1 MNINNFIKKKYIRLQ
16 GSRNILKLNYFIE
29 KYFRDKKLGNIGF
42 NFSDK
47 PNRQTIVQKIIE
59 IKKYN
64 SYLEIGTFHD
74 ELFQH
79 IKCDKKVG
87 VDPVSGGTI
96 RKTSDQF
103 FKDNKEKFDCIF
115 IDGLHYYSQVK
126 KDIENS
132 IKALNP
138 NGIILLHDCLPN
150 NHFEQ
155 AVPRCQIT
163 WNGDVWKAIVECR
176 SKENIDT
183 YTCYADFGVGVI
195 LNRKNQNLLKLN
207 KKNFAKLKF
216 KDYFFRHKEFMNI
229 VEFEDL
235 IKIIKYHE

>member
-1 MNINNFIKKKYIRLQ
+1 MNILNFIKKKYIRLQ
-16 GSRNILKLNYFIE
+16 GSKNILKLNYFIE
-29 KYFRDKKLGNIGF
+29 KNFRDKKLGNIGF
-42 NFSDK
+42 DFSNK
-47 PNRQTIVQKIIE
+47 PTRQFIVQNIINL
-59 IKKYN
+59 KDFT

-74 ELFQH
+74 DLFKH
-79 IKCDKKVG
+79 IKCNKKVG

-96 RKTSDQF
+96 RKTSDHF
-103 FKDNKEKFDCIF
+103 FHDNKDKFDCIF

-132 IKALNP
+132 IKILNP

-155 AVPRCQIT
+155 AVPRCQWT

-176 SKENIDT
+176 IKENIDT

-195 LNRKNQNLLKLN
+195 LNRKNKNPLKLN
-207 KKNFAKLKF
+207 NQNFSKLKF
-216 KDYFFRHKEFMNI
+216 NDYFFRHKEFMNI
-229 VEFEDL
+229 IEFADL
-235 IKIIKYHE
+235 IKII

>member
-1 MNINNFIKKKYIRLQ
+1 MNISNFIKKKYIRLQ

-47 PNRQTIVQKIIE
+47 PSRQTLTQKIIE

-132 IKALNP
+132 LKALNP

-155 AVPRCQIT
+155 AVPRCQLT
-163 WNGDVWKAIVECR
+163 WNGDVWKAIVDLRQNKNINIYTCEIDQGIGVIQK
-176 SKENIDT
+176 KENTKILKID
-183 YTCYADFGVGVI
+183 
-195 LNRKNQNLLKLN
+195 KNIK
-207 KKNFAKLKF
+207 KLKF
-216 KDYFFRHKEFMNI
+216 KDFYKNYKEYMRI
-229 VEFEDL
+229 ISIKDL
-235 IKIIKYHE
+235 KEMF

>member
-1 MNINNFIKKKYIRLQ
+1 MNILNFIKKKYIRLQ

-29 KYFRDKKLGNIGF
+29 KQLKDKKLGNIGF
-42 NFSDK
+42 DFSNK
-47 PNRQTIVQKIIE
+47 PSRQFIVQEIIN
-59 IKKYN
+59 IKKYQ

-74 ELFQH
+74 ELFTH
-79 IKCDKKVG
+79 IKCKKKVG

-103 FKDNKEKFDCIF
+103 FKDNEDTFDCIF

-126 KDIENS
+126 RDIQNS
-132 IKALNP
+132 LKALNP

-176 SKENIDT
+176 VKEDIDT
-183 YTCYADFGVGVI
+183 YTCYADFGIGVI
-195 LNRKNQNLLKLN
+195 FNRKNRNILKLN
-207 KKNFAKLKF
+207 KTNFHQF
-216 KDYFFRHKEFMNI
+216 NFEEYFYNYKKFMNI
-229 VEFEDL
+229 IEYEDL
-235 IKIIKYHE
+235 KKII